1 MRTITDL
8 LRVFAVSLLITAVIS
23 CTPTTTPRPSVE
35 SATTVNSADGS
46 PILYGVEGQGDLTV
60 VFIHCW
66 TCNHQFWKPQ
76 INYFSA
82 SHQVLWLDLAGHG
95 NSGSNRN
102 HYTMQAFA
110 EDVAAVVNRVESDNP
125 VVLVGHSMG
134 GPVAI
139 ETAKLLGDRVI
150 GIVGVDTFYTPFEWP
165 KTEAGIE
172 DFVRP
177 FKKDFRGTSEN
188 MVRSMFTPH
197 ADPEV
202 IDWVLAQL
210 STADPEMGVSAMY
223 SIFRWSADNNP
234 GTLQQYAGML
244 RNINGAPTGEEAELD
259 ESVIL
264 VPGVGHFPAQVK
276 PEEFNQILETIL
288 VEFQAH

>member
-234 GTLQQYAGML
+234 GTLRQYAGML
-244 RNINGAPTGEEAELD
+244 RNINGAPTGEETELD

>member
-1 MRTITDL
+1 MRTITGS
-8 LRVFAVSLLITAVIS
+8 LRIIAVSLLVTVAIG
-23 CTPTTTPRPSVE
+23 CTPTTTRPTAESV
-35 SATTVNSADGS
+35 TTVNSADGS
-46 PILYGVEGQGDLTV
+46 PIVYGVEGQGNLTV

-76 INYFSA
+76 INFFSG
-82 SHQVLWLDLAGHG
+82 SNQVLWLDLAGHG

-110 EDVAAVVNRVESDNP
+110 EDVAAVVNRAAGDNP

-165 KTEAGIE
+165 KTEADIKG
-172 DFVRP
+172 FVQP
-177 FKKDFRGTSEN
+177 FEKDFHGTSEN
-188 MVRSMFTPH
+188 MMRSMFTPQ

-202 IDWVLAQL
+202 IDWVLTQV

-244 RNINGAPTGEEAELD
+244 RNINGAPTGKETELD

-264 VPGVGHFPAQVK
+264 IPGTGHFPAQVK
-276 PEEFNQILETIL
+276 PEEFNQILETII

>member
-1 MRTITDL
+1 
-8 LRVFAVSLLITAVIS
+8 VK
-23 CTPTTTPRPSVE
+23 
-35 SATTVNSADGS
+35 
-46 PILYGVEGQGDLTV
+46 GQGDLTV

-66 TCNHQFWKPQ
+66 TCNHQFWNPQ
-76 INYFSA
+76 IDYFSR
-82 SHQVLWLDLAGHG
+82 SHRVLWLDLAGHG
-95 NSGSNRN
+95 SSGSNRN

-110 EDVAAVVNRVESDNP
+110 EDVSAVVNRAGGDNP

-165 KTEAGIE
+165 KTEAKIQEFVKPFE
-172 DFVRP
+172 D
-177 FKKDFRGTSEN
+177 DFRGTSEN

-197 ADPEV
+197 ADPQV
-202 IDWVLAQL
+202 IDWVLKQL
-210 STADPEMGVSAMY
+210 STAEPEMGISAMY

-244 RNINGAPTGEEAELD
+244 RNINGAPTGEETELD

-264 VPGVGHFPAQVK
+264 VPRVGHFPAQVK

-288 VEFQAH
+288 IEFQAH

>member
-1 MRTITDL
+1 MKMKVDFWKIAAAAL
-8 LRVFAVSLLITAVIS
+8 LLTAVIS
-23 CTPTTTPRPSVE
+23 CTTSTAPRPTVE
-35 SATTVNSADGS
+35 PVTRVNSADGS
-46 PILYGVEGQGDLTV
+46 SIVYGVKGQGDLTV

-66 TCNHQFWKPQ
+66 TCNHQFWNPQ
-76 INYFSA
+76 IDYFSR
-82 SHQVLWLDLAGHG
+82 SHRVLWLDLAGHG
-95 NSGSNRN
+95 SSGSNRN

-110 EDVAAVVNRVESDNP
+110 EDVSAVVNRAGGDNP

-165 KTEAGIE
+165 KTEAKIQEFVKPFE
-172 DFVRP
+172 D
-177 FKKDFRGTSEN
+177 DFRGTSEN

-197 ADPEV
+197 ADPQV
-202 IDWVLAQL
+202 IDWVLKQL
-210 STADPEMGVSAMY
+210 STAEPEMGISAMY

-244 RNINGAPTGEEAELD
+244 RNINGAPTGEDTELD

-264 VPGVGHFPAQVK
+264 VPRVGHFPAQVK

-288 VEFQAH
+288 IEFQAH

>member
-8 LRVFAVSLLITAVIS
+8 LRVFAVSLLITAVIG

-234 GTLQQYAGML
+234 GTLRRYAGML

-264 VPGVGHFPAQVK
+264 LPGVGHFPAQVK